1 MYKKD
6 PLIKLLHNSE
16 YGMGKGTVDKVWYKF
31 SIIDYNKP
39 IVITFAPYKP
49 NSVLHSPED
58 IEKSDF
64 EELFIW
70 GFDFI
75 KKEGFNVIS
84 FDTLKNGLWY
94 RSEYLA
100 DYLKNLSEE
109 IYGFPLRLG
118 YGGSMGGYGVSVFSN
133 LLNLNRVLLLNP
145 FSTLNRRLAPF
156 ETRFSDFLK
165 NDNWESGFFD
175 GGECNAKGYVIYD
188 PLFHL
193 DVKQAN
199 RYKNLEH
206 LRLPGVGHSMPMHL
220 QRLGMLGWIAKSFL
234 HENHIDKNRFYK
246 EARRRRN
253 YSEYYNWLLSK
264 MNRHLTL
271 KRKNIIIYYKYK
283 FFIKEILKGSTP
295 HQQDVLLRMC
305 KNRKVEEMLVN
316 TKNQNIFLFKF
327 SKFLVNRGRYG
338 LSIKILKHLI
348 DQEYRIDKTTELL
361 NTYREELRKKKE
373 RKEQILN

>member
-1 MYKKD
+1 MYNKSD
-6 PLIKLLHNSE
+6 YLVSLLHKNE
-16 YGMGKGTVDKVWYKF
+16 KGLGKGVIDNVWYKYH
-31 SIIDYNKP
+31 IDDYKKP
-39 IVITFAPYKP
+39 IVITFAPFKP
-49 NSVLHSPED
+49 KKELYLAED
-58 IEKSDF
+58 IKKNNFD
-64 EELFIW
+64 ELYIW
-70 GFDFI
+70 GFDFVR
-75 KKEGFNVIS
+75 KEEFNVIS
-84 FDTLKNGLWY
+84 FAPLKNGLWY
-94 RSEYLA
+94 RSENLA
-100 DYLKNLSEE
+100 SYLKILSQELKV
-109 IYGFPLRLG
+109 FPLRLG

-253 YSEYYNWLLSK
+253 YSEYYNWLLSRWNK
-264 MNRHLTL
+264 HLTP
-271 KRKNIIIYYKYK
+271 KRRAIIIQYKYNFLIKNIVDSTNPYQHDLLMKMANNKKII
-283 FFIKEILKGSTP
+283 
-295 HQQDVLLRMC
+295 
-305 KNRKVEEMLVN
+305 EMIIN
-316 TKNQNIFLFKF
+316 TKNPNNFLFKF
-327 SKFLVNRGRYG
+327 SKFLANKGRYG
-338 LSIKILKHLI
+338 LSIKITKYLV
-348 DQEYRIDKTTELL
+348 DQKYQVERNKELL
-361 NTYREELRKKKE
+361 NTYREALLLQKEKKK
-373 RKEQILN
+373 